1 MKKIFLNFSFF
12 LLASGILL
20 LSCKTEKKENIITE
34 TEEYAEE
41 GDETNVI
48 YRLPS
53 PVDMFM
59 YLKESDGTY
68 DKNFMNPGSKQVNY
82 LTKHS
87 KLLNFGVYASD
98 LVYSTVFG
106 QSQESF
112 QYFKTAKALADELGY
127 TEGFNQILIKRM
139 EQSQFN
145 TDSVYQISMDAYWD
159 ACTYLEDQG
168 KTDELTLIIAGGWL
182 ESIYIALKTNKT
194 FAPNDPIVQRIA
206 EQYMPL
212 DNLLSLFKQQ
222 ELGDQGKIVFE
233 ILYDI
238 NQDLLTMNENNQKN
252 LNETNFKAF
261 KEKIENIRKEI
272 TN

>member
-1 MKKIFLNFSFF
+1 MKKIFLNFSLL

-20 LSCKTEKKENIITE
+20 LSCKTEKKENILSE

-41 GDETNVI
+41 SEETNVI

-53 PVDMFM
+53 PVDMFV
-59 YLKESDGTY
+59 YLKESNGTF

-87 KLLNFGVYASD
+87 KLLNFGIYASD

-159 ACTYLEDQG
+159 ACTFLEDQG
-168 KTDELTLIIAGGWL
+168 KTDELTLIITGGWL
-182 ESIYIALKTNKT
+182 ESVYIALKTNKS
-194 FAPNDPIVQRIA
+194 FATDDAIIQRIA

-222 ELGDQGKIVFE
+222 ELNEQSKKIYE

-238 NQDLLTMNENNQKN
+238 NQDLLTLNENNQKN
-252 LNETNFKAF
+252 LNEANFKAF
-261 KEKIENIRKEI
+261 REKIENIRKEI